1 MRVILLKDIP
11 NLGKKDDIKSVS
23 DGYGRNFL
31 IRNKLAEI
39 LTPQIAK
46 KLEVKKEN
54 QEKISAGLKEK
65 VLLLKE
71 KIEKMKLIIK
81 SKVGESS
88 RIFGSITPA
97 KIISELAKHGIN
109 LEKDQILSQ
118 PVKTLGEHKIKIKLP
133 QGTGAELDILIEA
146 EKK

>member
-1 MRVILLKDIP
+1 MKVVLLKDIP

-46 KLEVKKEN
+46 KLEIKKEN

-65 VLLLKE
+65 TLFLKDRIE
-71 KIEKMKLIIK
+71 KIKLVIK
-81 SKVGESS
+81 SRAGESGQV
-88 RIFGSITPA
+88 FGSITPN
-97 KIISELAKHGIN
+97 KIAIELQKLGIEI
-109 LEKDQILSQ
+109 EKEQILSK
-118 PVKTLGEHKIKIKLP
+118 PIKTLGEHKIKIKLP
-133 QGTGAELDILIEA
+133 QGTGAELNILIEA